1 MSNELAKVSKE
12 NADMRKAIVL
22 QERELNNKLISKEF
36 EYQQKE
42 KELEINYKNREYS
55 LKTQLFKTKLVS
67 RFIIYTQLIIMI
79 ALVSY
84 YIFRNHF

>member
-42 KELEINYKNREYS
+42 KELEIDYKNREYS
-55 LKTQLFKTKLVS
+55 LKTQLFKTKLFS

-79 ALVSY
+79 A
-84 YIFRNHF
+84 